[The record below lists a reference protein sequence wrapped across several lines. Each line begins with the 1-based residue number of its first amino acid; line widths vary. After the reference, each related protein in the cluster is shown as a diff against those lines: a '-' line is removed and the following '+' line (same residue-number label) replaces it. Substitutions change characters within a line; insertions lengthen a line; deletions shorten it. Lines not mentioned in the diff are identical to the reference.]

1 MEKINKIIEDI
12 DNNNY
17 SIEKKLSLTK
27 KLNKLITKEKA
38 NLNNMYEN
46 LQNNQLIVRNTKK
59 YENKSIDELNSLFIQ
74 SDDITE
80 KIKIYSILS
89 SKVNDELDEIFTNED
104 SLSE

>member
-1 MEKINKIIEDI
+1 MDKINKIIEDI

-89 SKVNDELDEIFTNED
+89 SKVNDELDQIFTNED

>member
-1 MEKINKIIEDI
+1 MDKINKVIEDI

-46 LQNNQLIVRNTKK
+46 LQNNQLNVRNTKR

-89 SKVNDELDEIFTNED
+89 SKVNDELDQIFTNED

>member
-1 MEKINKIIEDI
+1 MKINK
-12 DNNNY
+12 
-17 SIEKKLSLTK
+17 
-27 KLNKLITKEKA
+27 LIKKEKA

-46 LQNNQLIVRNTKK
+46 LQNNQLNVRNTKR

-80 KIKIYSILS
+80 KIKIYTILS

>member
-27 KLNKLITKEKA
+27 KLNKLITKEKN

-46 LQNNQLIVRNTKK
+46 LQNNQLNVRNTKK

-89 SKVNDELDEIFTNED
+89 SKVNDELDQIFTNED

>member
-1 MEKINKIIEDI
+1 MDKINKIIEDI

-46 LQNNQLIVRNTKK
+46 LQNNQLNVRNTKR

-89 SKVNDELDEIFTNED
+89 SKVNDELDQIFTNED

>member
-46 LQNNQLIVRNTKK
+46 LQNNQLNVRNTKK

-74 SDDITE
+74 SDDINE

>member
-1 MEKINKIIEDI
+1 
-12 DNNNY
+12 
-17 SIEKKLSLTK
+17 
-27 KLNKLITKEKA
+27 
-38 NLNNMYEN
+38 MYEN
-46 LQNNQLIVRNTKK
+46 LQNNQLNVRNTKR

-80 KIKIYSILS
+80 KIKIYTILS

>member
-27 KLNKLITKEKA
+27 KLNKLITKEKN

-46 LQNNQLIVRNTKK
+46 LQNNQLNVRNTKK

>member
-1 MEKINKIIEDI
+1 MDKINKVIEDI

-27 KLNKLITKEKA
+27 KLNKLITKEKN

-46 LQNNQLIVRNTKK
+46 LQNNQLNVRNTKK

-89 SKVNDELDEIFTNED
+89 SKVNDELDQIFTNED